1 MIDVINSLM
10 PIVLLVT
17 LIIAS
22 IFDVFKKQTIPLS
35 IGFTSLFIRG
45 LHMMI
50 FDRGSM
56 KECFYCALSLFCLFM
71 IGAILGSFG
80 GADSIYVSLCGFYLG
95 LNGVYSVL
103 LACFLS
109 FPYAVLLK
117 KRHKDGKIESAEFP
131 FIPYLMLGVTVIIA
145 ERLM

>member
-10 PIVLLVT
+10 PIVLLIT

-45 LHMMI
+45 FHMII

-109 FPYAVLLK
+109 FPYAVK
-117 KRHKDGKIESAEFP
+117 EVSKRAAIIIESILFMDLFQASVYFS
-131 FIPYLMLGVTVIIA
+131 LL
-145 ERLM
+145 